1 MTLSTSPMLYTL
13 QLAKILLCD
22 SSATSLG
29 HDTIRTH
36 MSGSVLIPSHLQSS
50 SSHVPAMW
58 SVNEVG
64 VFDVVGTPAG
74 NHLWLA
80 LGHIMP
86 DVCQLHEDRREA
98 QHPSNLNTWEQ
109 GALQPFSDSLLEQH

>member
-1 MTLSTSPMLYTL
+1 MLYNL
-13 QLAKILLCD
+13 QPPMTLLCD

-36 MSGSVLIPSHLQSS
+36 MSGSVLIPVICRVARATSKPCALSMKL
-50 SSHVPAMW
+50 VCL
-58 SVNEVG
+58 
-64 VFDVVGTPAG
+64 FDVVVVPAG
-74 NHLWLA
+74 SNLWLA

-86 DVCQLHEDRREA
+86 DVCQLHEDRKEA

-109 GALQPFSDSLLEQH
+109 GAPQPCSVSLLEQH